1 MAAEVCELKAERCP
15 AVTVNRRKQMERVA
29 LASAK
34 LPSLEKMRMLTVLR
48 DWETLDAVLATKMHL
63 LAVVPRQVRGCIIV
77 HRPKEL

>member
-1 MAAEVCELKAERCP
+1 
-15 AVTVNRRKQMERVA
+15 MERVA

-63 LAVVPRQVRGCIIV
+63 LAVVPR
-77 HRPKEL
+77 